1 MGSFQSKPSKFS
13 RSDPTLDR
21 AKFIPKTDIID
32 YKIDNM
38 LSNIDNLIAHYD
50 KD

>member
-1 MGSFQSKPSKFS
+1 MASFPSKSATFTKDTS
-13 RSDPTLDR
+13 LDR
-21 AKFIPKTDIID
+21 AKFIPKTDIVD